1 MFKSI
6 NSDIIELIIKNTDI
20 QTYLKCKSICREL
33 HNILNTSSIYYY
45 FTKQIF
51 AKKYRV
57 LCEKTDMKPT
67 MKTTMKSRIKFCTN
81 SKCPNKIHLEKTK
94 TVLCE
99 KNLSPELMIEYRDI
113 LSLFRRQREDIRI
126 DRTITSEYPI
136 ICEICKIHETS
147 YCEDCL
153 LEYVPE
159 VYKHIQNCSDILSE
173 YTDFALMLD
182 LDE

>member
-1 MFKSI
+1 MFQSI
-6 NSDIIELIIKNTDI
+6 NSDIVELIIKNTDI
-20 QTYLKCKSICREL
+20 QTYLKCKSISREF
-33 HNILNTSSIYYY
+33 HNILLNSGSIYYY

-51 AKKYRV
+51 AKKYRE
-57 LCEKTDMKPT
+57 LCKTDLNTCMKPY
-67 MKTTMKSRIKFCTN
+67 IKFCTN
-81 SKCPNKIHLEKTK
+81 SKCPNKIHLQKSK
-94 TVLCE
+94 TVLNG
-99 KNLSPELMIEYRDI
+99 KDLYPELMFEYRDI
-113 LSLFRRQREDIRI
+113 LSSFRRKDIRI

-153 LEYVPE
+153 IEYVPE
-159 VYKHIQNCSDILSE
+159 VYKHIQNSSDILSE

>member
-1 MFKSI
+1 MSHSI

-33 HNILNTSSIYYY
+33 YNILNTSSIYYY

-51 AKKYRV
+51 ANKYRE
-57 LCEKTDMKPT
+57 LCEKTDMK
-67 MKTTMKSRIKFCTN
+67 TTMKPCIKFCTN
-81 SKCPNKIHLEKTK
+81 SKCPNKIHLRKSK

-99 KNLSPELMIEYRDI
+99 KDLSSELMLEYRDI
-113 LSLFRRQREDIRI
+113 LTLFRCQREDIRI

-153 LEYVPE
+153 IEYIPE
-159 VYKHIQNCSDILSE
+159 VYKYIQKCSDILSQ
-173 YTDFALMLD
+173 YTDFALLLD

>member
-1 MFKSI
+1 MFQSI

-20 QTYLKCKSICREL
+20 QTYLKCKYLCQEVY
-33 HNILNTSSIYYY
+33 NMLNTTSIYYY

-51 AKKYRV
+51 GKKYRE
-57 LCEKTDMKPT
+57 LSIKTC
-67 MKTTMKSRIKFCTN
+67 IKFCTN
-81 SKCPNKIHLEKTK
+81 YQCPNKIHLEKSK

-99 KNLSPELMIEYRDI
+99 KDLSPELMLEYRDI
-113 LSLFRRQREDIRI
+113 LSLFRREREDIRI

-153 LEYVPE
+153 IEYVPE
-159 VYKHIQNCSDILSE
+159 VYKYIQYCSDILSE
-173 YTDFALMLD
+173 HSDFALIS
-182 LDE
+182 

>member
-45 FTKQIF
+45 FTRQIF
-51 AKKYRV
+51 GKKYRE
-57 LCEKTDMKPT
+57 LSGKTDI
-67 MKTTMKSRIKFCTN
+67 KTTIKPCIKFCTN